1 MFFALKR
8 SRTTD
13 LRTFFAKLD
22 QDLIELDSP
31 FSKELPILRNKVW
44 EIANKYG
51 TNGPDIM
58 RQYFEWK
65 SQ

>member
-1 MFFALKR
+1 MIPREEL
-8 SRTTD
+8 
-13 LRTFFAKLD
+13 AKLD
-22 QDLIELDSP
+22 QDLIELVSP
-31 FSKELPILRNKVW
+31 FSKELPMLRNKVW

-51 TNGPDIM
+51 TNGPDVM

>member
-1 MFFALKR
+1 MI
-8 SRTTD
+8 SREE
-13 LRTFFAKLD
+13 LAKLD

-31 FSKELPILRNKVW
+31 FSKELPMLRNKVW

-51 TNGPDIM
+51 TNGPDVM